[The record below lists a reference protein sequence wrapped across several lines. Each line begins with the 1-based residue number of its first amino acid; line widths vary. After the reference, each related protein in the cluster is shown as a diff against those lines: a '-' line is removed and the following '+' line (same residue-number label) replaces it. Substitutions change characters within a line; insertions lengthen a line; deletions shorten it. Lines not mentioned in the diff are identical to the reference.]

1 MEDRE
6 KKRIQ
11 WHPGFVTGIN
21 LELGGYNSGIV
32 QEREYNLNTKPLAI
46 DVLLRKDQRGK
57 KADPETTD
65 NEIARIF
72 RRYNIV
78 EYKSP
83 DAHLDMNTYFKANS
97 YACLLKV
104 YGYKGEA
111 INETE
116 ITISFVRHAKPKRLL
131 ACFKKMG
138 MEVLNPNPGIYY
150 IVGKNLFPLQIVV
163 TRELDLEK
171 HTWLVALS
179 GRLGKEQLRRIL
191 EKAEGLKD
199 EREKEL
205 ADSVLQ
211 VCIAANR
218 KTVEEL
224 KGEENMCQAL
234 REIMKPELE
243 QSRKEGIEEGIKE
256 GIKEGME
263 KGICVAVSILRSLG
277 QTEESIR
284 ESIMENYKLSQDAAE
299 KYMEV

>member
-1 MEDRE
+1 MEDRG

-21 LELGGYNSGIV
+21 LELGGYESGIV

-46 DVLLRKDQRGK
+46 DVLLRKKPGRK
-57 KADPETTD
+57 KTGAEIPD

-104 YGYKGEA
+104 YGYKGEV
-111 INETE
+111 IKETD

-150 IVGKNLFPLQIVV
+150 IVGKNIFPLQIVV
-163 TRELDLEK
+163 TRELDLER

-179 GRLGKEQLRRIL
+179 GRLEKEQVRRIL
-191 EKAEGLKD
+191 QKAESLRD

-218 KTVEEL
+218 KIVEEL
-224 KGEENMCQAL
+224 KGEESMCQAL

-243 QSRKEGIEEGIKE
+243 QSRKDGLEEGIE
-256 GIKEGME
+256 
-263 KGICVAVSILRSLG
+263 KGRNNVNTLILFLLQNNRL
-277 QTEESIR
+277 EDLR
-284 ESIMENYKLSQDAAE
+284 RAAE
-299 KYMEV
+299 DADYQNMLFEEFGLELLQK